1 MMTSL
6 LHHQLMHRQ
15 QFFIETVPLLV
26 EQLNGP
32 QTGNIHYIINCCVN
46 LYPVAYKQYYLRA
59 LSHVMQAVPKQVLL
73 GELPS
78 VRKLQPTYCNLIVSC
93 TQLLP
98 LLITSLECP
107 DEGLQVSTLDGVY
120 ALIFDAPD
128 VMASYVPTLIP
139 KLLHLAQ
146 QAPTMVTIIVWCDF
160 DGKY

>member
-1 MMTSL
+1 
-6 LHHQLMHRQ
+6 MHKQ

-26 EQLNGP
+26 EQLNAP
-32 QTGNIHYIINCCVN
+32 QTGNILHCINSCLCN

-78 VRKLQPTYCNLIVSC
+78 VRRLQPTYCNLMFSC

-98 LLITSLECP
+98 LLITLLQCP
-107 DEGLQVSTLDGVY
+107 DEGLQLSTLDGVY

-146 QAPTMVTIIVWCDF
+146 QAPTMVKHYCVV
-160 DGKY
+160 